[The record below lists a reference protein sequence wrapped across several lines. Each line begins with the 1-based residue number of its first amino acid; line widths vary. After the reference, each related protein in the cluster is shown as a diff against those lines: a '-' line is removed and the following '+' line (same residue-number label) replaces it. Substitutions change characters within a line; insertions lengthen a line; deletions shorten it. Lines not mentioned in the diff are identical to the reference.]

1 MIKFYENRKIFFTIS
16 LIIMLAGIIS
26 IFINGV
32 NLSIQFKGGAILKYS
47 FEGEIDAI
55 RAESVSTKALNRNT
69 EVQITEDLVTESKK
83 LVLNLSGNAGLEAS
97 EQDELERVL
106 RTEFPNSNIELSES
120 NVVEPF
126 IGKRFLTNGLIA
138 IGLTSLFIILYVRFR
153 FQKISGLS
161 AGVIGLIAMLHDV
174 LVVFFAFTIFKMPIN
189 DSFIA
194 VTLTIIGYS
203 INDTIVIYDRIREN
217 QPYYMKKPFEEL
229 VDVSINQS
237 LSRSINTSATTAISI
252 LIVCILAY
260 IYNIESIKTF
270 SIPMLFGVIS
280 GCYSTV
286 CLAGPMLVMW
296 HNKNLKSTI

>member
-1 MIKFYENRKIFFTIS
+1 MIKFYEKRKIFFTIS
-16 LIIMLAGIIS
+16 LIIILAGIIS

-47 FEGEIDAI
+47 FEGEMDTVKA
-55 RAESVSTKALNRNT
+55 ANVSTKVLNRNT
-69 EVQITEDLVTESKK
+69 EVQITEDLITQSKK
-83 LVLNLSGNAGLEAS
+83 LVLNLSGNAGLEAG
-97 EQDELERVL
+97 EQDELEKAL
-106 RTEFPNSNIELSES
+106 KAEFPDSNIALSES

-126 IGKRFLTNGLIA
+126 IGKRFLTNGMIA

-153 FQKISGLS
+153 FQKLSGLS

-174 LVVFFAFTIFKMPIN
+174 LVVFFVFTIFKMPIN

-217 QPYYMKKPFEEL
+217 QPYYIKKSFEEL

-237 LSRSINTSATTAISI
+237 LSRSVKTSVTTALSI
-252 LIVCILAY
+252 LIIYILAY
-260 IYNIESIKTF
+260 LYNIESIKIF
-270 SIPMLFGVIS
+270 SIPMFVGVVS
-280 GCYSTV
+280 GCYSSV

-296 HNKNLKSTI
+296 HNKNLSSTI

>member
-1 MIKFYENRKIFFTIS
+1 MIKFYEKRKIFFTIS
-16 LIIMLAGIIS
+16 LIIMLTGIIS

-47 FEGEIDAI
+47 FEGEIDTI
-55 RAESVSTKALNRNT
+55 KAESVTTKLLDRNT
-69 EVQITEDLVTESKK
+69 EVQITEDLVTQSKK

-97 EQDELERVL
+97 EQDELEKTL
-106 RTEFPNSNIELSES
+106 RNEFPNSNITLAES

-126 IGKRFLTNGLIA
+126 IGKRFLTNGMIA
-138 IGLTSLFIILYVRFR
+138 VGLTSLFIILYVRFR
-153 FQKISGLS
+153 FQRISGLS

-174 LVVFFAFTIFKMPIN
+174 LVVFFTFIILKMPIN

-217 QPYYMKKPFEEL
+217 QPYYTKKSFEEL

-237 LSRSINTSATTAISI
+237 LSRSINTSSTTAISI
-252 LIVCILAY
+252 LIVYILAFL
-260 IYNIESIKTF
+260 YNIESIKTF
-270 SIPMLFGVIS
+270 SIPMFVGVIS

-296 HNKNLKSTI
+296 HNKNLSSTI

>member
-1 MIKFYENRKIFFTIS
+1 MIKFYANRKIFFIIS
-16 LIIMLAGIIS
+16 LIVMLAGIIA
-26 IFINGV
+26 IFINGI

-55 RAESVSTKALNRNT
+55 KAESVSTKVLNRNT
-69 EVQITEDLVTESKK
+69 EVQITEDLVTQSKK

-97 EQDELERVL
+97 EQDELERAL
-106 RTEFPNSNIELSES
+106 QKEFPNSYIELSES

-126 IGKRFLTNGLIA
+126 IGKRFLMNGLIA

-161 AGVIGLIAMLHDV
+161 AGVIGLIAMLHDI
-174 LVVFFAFTIFKMPIN
+174 LVVFFTFIIFKMPIN

-217 QPYYMKKPFEEL
+217 QPYYTKKSFEEL

-237 LSRSINTSATTAISI
+237 LSRSINTSVTTAISI
-252 LIVCILAY
+252 LIVAILAY

-270 SIPMLFGVIS
+270 SIPMLIGVIS

-296 HNKNLKSTI
+296 HNKNINSTI

>member
-1 MIKFYENRKIFFTIS
+1 MIKFYANRKIFFTIS
-16 LIIMLAGIIS
+16 LVIMLAGIIS
-26 IFINGV
+26 IFVNGV

-47 FEGEIDAI
+47 FEGEMDAI
-55 RAESVSTKALNRNT
+55 KAESVSTKVLNRNT
-69 EVQITEDLVTESKK
+69 EVQITEDLVTENKK

-97 EQDELERVL
+97 EQDELEQAL
-106 RTEFPNSNIELSES
+106 KKEFPDSNIKLAES

-126 IGKRFLTNGLIA
+126 IGKRFLTNGMIA

-174 LVVFFAFTIFKMPIN
+174 LVVFFVFTILKMPIN

-217 QPYYMKKPFEEL
+217 QPYYAKKPFEEL

-237 LSRSINTSATTAISI
+237 LSRSINTSATTAISS
-252 LIVCILAY
+252 LIVFILAY

-270 SIPMLFGVIS
+270 SIPMLVGVIS

-296 HNKNLKSTI
+296 HNKNLNSTI

>member
-1 MIKFYENRKIFFTIS
+1 MIKFYANRKIFFTIS
-16 LIIMLAGIIS
+16 LVIMLAGIIS
-26 IFINGV
+26 IFVNGV

-47 FEGEIDAI
+47 FEGEMDAI
-55 RAESVSTKALNRNT
+55 KAESVSTKVLNRNT
-69 EVQITEDLVTESKK
+69 EVQITEDLVTENKK

-97 EQDELERVL
+97 EQDELEQAL
-106 RTEFPNSNIELSES
+106 KKEFPDSNIKLAES

-126 IGKRFLTNGLIA
+126 IGKRFLTNGMIA

-174 LVVFFAFTIFKMPIN
+174 LVVFFVFTILKMPIN

-217 QPYYMKKPFEEL
+217 QPYYAKKPFEEL

-252 LIVCILAY
+252 LIVFILAY

-270 SIPMLFGVIS
+270 SIPMLVGVIS

-296 HNKNLKSTI
+296 HNKNLNSTI

>member
-1 MIKFYENRKIFFTIS
+1 MIKFYEKRKIFFTIS

-26 IFINGV
+26 IFVNGV

-47 FEGEIDAI
+47 FEGEMDTIK
-55 RAESVSTKALNRNT
+55 AENISTKVLNRNT
-69 EVQITEDLVTESKK
+69 EVQITEDLVTQSKK

-97 EQDELERVL
+97 EQGELEKAL
-106 RTEFPNSNIELSES
+106 KKEFPNSNITLAES

-126 IGKRFLTNGLIA
+126 IGKRFLTNGMIA
-138 IGLTSLFIILYVRFR
+138 IGLTSLFIMFYVRFR

-174 LVVFFAFTIFKMPIN
+174 LVVFFVFTILKMPIN

-217 QPYYMKKPFEEL
+217 QPYYTKKSFEEL

-252 LIVCILAY
+252 LIVYILAFL
-260 IYNIESIKTF
+260 YNIESIKTF
-270 SIPMLFGVIS
+270 SIPMLVGVIS

-296 HNKNLKSTI
+296 HNKNLSSTI

>member
-1 MIKFYENRKIFFTIS
+1 MIKFYANRKIFFTIS
-16 LIIMLAGIIS
+16 LIILLTGVIS

-47 FEGEIDAI
+47 FDGEMDSIK
-55 RAESVSTKALNRNT
+55 AESITTKVLNRNT
-69 EVQITEDLVTESKK
+69 EVQITEDLATHSKK
-83 LVLNLSGNAGLEAS
+83 LVLNLSGNSGLEAS
-97 EQDELERVL
+97 EQDELEHAL
-106 RTEFPNSNIELSES
+106 RKEFPNSNIKLSES

-126 IGKRFLTNGLIA
+126 IGKRFLVNGLIA

-174 LVVFFAFTIFKMPIN
+174 LVVFFTFIIFKMPIN

-217 QPYYMKKPFEEL
+217 QPYYTKKSFEEL

-237 LSRSINTSATTAISI
+237 LSRSVNTSVTTAISI
-252 LIVCILAY
+252 LIVAILAY

-270 SIPMLFGVIS
+270 SIPMLIGVIS

-296 HNKNLKSTI
+296 HNKNINSTI

>member
-1 MIKFYENRKIFFTIS
+1 MIKFYANRKLFFTIS
-16 LIIMLAGIIS
+16 LIIMLTGIIS

-47 FEGEIDAI
+47 FEGEIDSI
-55 RAESVSTKALNRNT
+55 IAESVSTKVLNRNT
-69 EVQITEDLVTESKK
+69 EVQITEDLVTQGKK

-97 EQDELERVL
+97 EQDELEQAL
-106 RTEFPNSNIELSES
+106 RNEFPSSNIELSES

-126 IGKRFLTNGLIA
+126 IGKRFLVNGMIA

-174 LVVFFAFTIFKMPIN
+174 LVVFFTFIIFKMPIN

-217 QPYYMKKPFEEL
+217 QPYYTKKSFEEL

-237 LSRSINTSATTAISI
+237 LSRSINTSVTTAISI
-252 LIVCILAY
+252 LIVAILAY
-260 IYNIESIKTF
+260 IYNIESIITF
-270 SIPMLFGVIS
+270 AIPMLLGVIS

-296 HNKNLKSTI
+296 HNKNINSTI